1 MLTGCASILD
11 SGDKAIHIDSHPEG
25 AKVTISNQDGTQIC
39 VTNTPA
45 KVYLARSA
53 GYFKGAA
60 YTIHFE
66 KTGYYA
72 FDSHVDSNLDG
83 WYVGNIFFGGLIG
96 MVLVDPLT
104 GDMYVPSSREVDCN
118 LMPMQTPP
126 ATH

>member
-1 MLTGCASILD
+1 V
-11 SGDKAIHIDSHPEG
+11 K
-25 AKVTISNQDGTQIC
+25 
-39 VTNTPA
+39 
-45 KVYLARSA
+45 LARSA
-53 GYFKGAA
+53 GFFKGAA
-60 YTIHFE
+60 YTFHFE

-118 LMPMQTPP
+118 LMPMQAPP
-126 ATH
+126 TAH